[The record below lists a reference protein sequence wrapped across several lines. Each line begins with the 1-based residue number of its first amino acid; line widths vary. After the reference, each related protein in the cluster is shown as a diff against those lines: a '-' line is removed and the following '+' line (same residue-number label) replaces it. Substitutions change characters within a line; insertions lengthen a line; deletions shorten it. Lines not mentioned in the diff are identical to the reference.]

1 MIFSK
6 ELVHEMCELGLIG
19 ISLPEEVVGLGQDYV
34 TKGIVMEE
42 LAREDVNVG
51 YILLLNTLNAGIIAE
66 HGSREMAADVMLEI
80 CGGRKI
86 SCLALT

>member
-19 ISLPEEVVGLGQDYV
+19 TSLPEEVVGLGQDYV

-42 LAREDVNVG
+42 LAREEVYVG
-51 YILLLNTLNAGIIAE
+51 
-66 HGSREMAADVMLEI
+66 
-80 CGGRKI
+80 
-86 SCLALT
+86 